1 MTQHSV
7 QIHRQ
12 GKGRKRRKPADIED
26 RKPFERVPL
35 WVRALSSLPLPA
47 WYAIAG
53 LFAWLA
59 EYVFRYR
66 RAVVNAQLQRC
77 FPDRDAAWI
86 GEARRGFY
94 RNFGQVSVEIIK
106 AATISEAQ
114 IQRRVILVDAEPAR
128 QALDSGQSIVIV
140 TSHNCNWEWTLLKLS
155 IGMGH
160 PVDAAFK
167 PLHDRFG
174 DRLMLTIRSRFG
186 ARMITARRLLMR
198 VLRHRGPARIV
209 AIVADQDPVSS
220 MARHFT
226 QFMGLDTAFF
236 VGPEVIARA
245 GRLPVWYLAMRR
257 ESRGYYRVTFEP
269 LTAAGETL
277 PEGALI
283 DRYARHVEVLTRERP
298 ADWLWSYRRW
308 KVRREPEA
316 VNEAAATD
324 VSG

>member
-1 MTQHSV
+1 MQHSV
-7 QIHRQ
+7 HVHKP
-12 GKGRKRRKPADIED
+12 GKRRKRRKPADIED
-26 RKPFERVPL
+26 RKPFNSVPL

-47 WYAIAG
+47 WYAVAG

-66 RAVVNAQLQRC
+66 RTVVNAQLQRC

-86 GEARRGFY
+86 GRTRRGFY

-106 AATISEAQ
+106 AATISQAE
-114 IQRRVILVDAEPAR
+114 IQRRVTLVDAGPAR
-128 QALDSGQSIVIV
+128 AALDAGQSIVVV

-198 VLRHRGPARIV
+198 VLRHRGPAHIV

-226 QFMGLDTAFF
+226 QFMGIDTAFF

-245 GRLPVWYLAMRR
+245 SGLPVWYLAMRR
-257 ESRGYYRVTFEP
+257 DARGHYRVAFEP
-269 LTAAGETL
+269 LAAAGEDL
-277 PEGALI
+277 PEGELI
-283 DRYARHVEVLTRERP
+283 NRYARHVEALTRERP
-298 ADWLWSYRRW
+298 PDWLWSYRRW
-308 KVRREPEA
+308 KVRREREA
-316 VNEAAATD
+316 VRDAAATD
-324 VSG
+324 TSA

>member
-1 MTQHSV
+1 MQHSV
-7 QIHRQ
+7 QIHKP
-12 GKGRKRRKPADIED
+12 GKRRKRRKPRDIED
-26 RKPFERVPL
+26 RQPFDRVPL
-35 WVRALSSLPLPA
+35 WVRALSCAPLPF
-47 WYAIAG
+47 WYAVAG

-86 GEARRGFY
+86 AETRRGFY

-106 AATISEAQ
+106 AATISQAE
-114 IQRRVILVDAEPAR
+114 IQQRVTFVNDGPAR
-128 QALDSGQSIVIV
+128 AALDAGRSIVIV
-140 TSHNCNWEWTLLKLS
+140 TSHNCNWEWILLKLS

-160 PVDAAFK
+160 PLDAAFK

-198 VLRHRGPARIV
+198 VLRHRGPARVIGM
-209 AIVADQDPVSS
+209 VADQDPVSS

-226 QFMGLDTAFF
+226 QFMGIDTAFF

-245 GRLPVWYLAMRR
+245 SGLPVWYLAMRR
-257 ESRGYYRVTFEP
+257 DGRGHYRVAFEP
-269 LTAAGETL
+269 LAAAGEAL
-277 PEGALI
+277 PEGELI
-283 DRYARHVEVLTRERP
+283 NRYARHVEALIRERP

-316 VNEAAATD
+316 AATD
-324 VSG
+324 ASS